1 MKHIDAEPVMDALKR
16 RIDEASWD
24 NDRKA
29 EAFQEALQ
37 MLIDAP
43 EYSSEKQC
51 CEYVHFKRFPPMR
64 PPNPEYCNCEN
75 GHAPCEAGRKP
86 CADFDSQTP
95 EVYN

>member
-51 CEYVHFKRFPPMR
+51 GECAHFKRVPPMR
-64 PPNPEYCNCEN
+64 PTKLVYGNCEI
-75 GHAPCEAGRKP
+75 GHAPGEAGRKA
-86 CADFDSQTP
+86 CADFARKEP
-95 EVYN
+95 EV